1 MAQVKHNLRQF
12 YQRQAE
18 RLLTFA
24 EDCTDRRTKD
34 HLVRM
39 AGEYIDNLYEILIER
54 PPARPSRRIH

>member
-1 MAQVKHNLRQF
+1 MAQVQHTLRHF

-39 AGEYIDNLYEILIER
+39 AGEYIDNLDEILSEQ
-54 PPARPSRRIH
+54 PAARLSRRIH

>member
-1 MAQVKHNLRQF
+1 MAQVQLNLREF

-39 AGEYIDNLYEILIER
+39 AGEYIDNLHEIPIEQ
-54 PPARPSRRIH
+54 PPARLSRRIH